1 MKTDINTTEDQKT
14 ESSHDSQP
22 YEKFK
27 YKVRQALL
35 GAFGTLLVAV
45 APVVAD
51 DDDADTT
58 SASEAT
64 DAISSVIETFTGL
77 IVEIGAVLLFGYA
90 AVLFIRMG
98 ISGFRSDGLKRTA
111 ITIGA
116 AIALLMFEDVI
127 TPLIRGVA
135 QTGSDEASTIVVDP
149 SFINFATGVVGYFPI

>member
-1 MKTDINTTEDQKT
+1 MKPDFDTTEDRKT
-14 ESSHDSQP
+14 ESSHDGQL
-22 YEKFK
+22 YKRFK
-27 YKVRQALL
+27 HKVRQALL

-51 DDDADTT
+51 DETT
-58 SASEAT
+58 SADEAT
-64 DAISSVIETFTGL
+64 NAISSVIETFTGL
-77 IVEIGAVLLFGYA
+77 IVEIGAVLLFAYA

-111 ITIGA
+111 ITVGA